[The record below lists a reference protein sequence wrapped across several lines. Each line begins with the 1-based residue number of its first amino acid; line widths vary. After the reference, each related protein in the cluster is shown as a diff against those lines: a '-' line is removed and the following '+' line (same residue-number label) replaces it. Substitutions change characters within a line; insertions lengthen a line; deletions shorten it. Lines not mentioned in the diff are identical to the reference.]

1 MTEDVREEELP
12 EERAHTHKAIL
23 TVYSNGD
30 NNMISVKVRWDPPMN
45 EESIQELGYLPAA
58 YGFVEDYLLPA
69 IEEAYL
75 EWEAGPLL
83 HAESPSQWKN

>member
-1 MTEDVREEELP
+1 MTDYTNEEAP
-12 EERAHTHKAIL
+12 EERVHTHKAVL

-30 NNMISVKVRWDPPMN
+30 SNMISVKVNWDPKMDGDDVKA
-45 EESIQELGYLPAA
+45 LGYLPAA

-83 HAESPSQWKN
+83 NAESPSKWNN

>member
-1 MTEDVREEELP
+1 MTDETKDVALE
-12 EERAHTHKAIL
+12 EERAHTHKAVL
-23 TVYSNGD
+23 TVYSNGSS
-30 NNMISVKVRWDPPMN
+30 NMISVKVNWEPKIDQ
-45 EESIQELGYLPAA
+45 EAVEELGYLPAA

-83 HAESPSQWKN
+83 HAESPSKWTN